1 MNVYDFDK
9 TIYDGDSTVD
19 FISWCIKKKPL
30 LLFKLFAGVPA
41 FGAYL
46 CKQCEKTQFKEK
58 FYRFLLGIPDSALWV
73 EAFWELHADNIKDWY
88 LRQQREDDVIISASP
103 EFLLRPI
110 CKRLG
115 IHTLIASQVDP
126 DTGMYLGKN
135 CHGEEKV
142 RRFRKAFHDA
152 EIDAFY
158 SDSLSDAPMANL
170 AKTAYLVTGDTVLP
184 WTE

>member
-9 TIYDGDSTVD
+9 TIYDGDSTMD
-19 FISWCIKKKPL
+19 FITWCVKKKPL
-30 LLFKLFAGVPA
+30 LIAKLVSGVPA

-46 CKQCEKTQFKEK
+46 FKQCDKTQFKEK
-58 FYRFLLGIPDSALWV
+58 FYSFLSGLSDASLWAD
-73 EAFWELHADNIKDWY
+73 AFWELHQENIKDWY
-88 LRQQREDDVIISASP
+88 LDQQQEDDVIISASP

-110 CKRLG
+110 CQRLG
-115 IHTLIASQVDP
+115 IRHLLASRVDK
-126 DTGMYLGKN
+126 DTGMYLGEN

-142 RRFRKAFHDA
+142 RRFRKAFGDA

-170 AKTAYLVTGDTVLP
+170 SKTAYLVDGDLLIP
-184 WTE
+184 WEG